1 MDNCLNKNWR
11 GLCRILKSP
20 PKPTM
25 VSGPVADLLAPKSQD
40 SYIEYK
46 NAAGD
51 SLRFQIFTKN
61 NVKMISLNGID
72 LPLDELFNI
81 IDEVEADS
89 EINDK
94 DNDIL
99 LRYALI
105 TAITFVIIM
114 LYMKYVFTIA
124 FG

>member
-1 MDNCLNKNWR
+1 
-11 GLCRILKSP
+11 
-20 PKPTM
+20 M

>member
-1 MDNCLNKNWR
+1 
-11 GLCRILKSP
+11 
-20 PKPTM
+20 M
-25 VSGPVADLLAPKSQD
+25 VSGPVADLLAPKSHD

-81 IDEVEADS
+81 IEEVEVDAEDKA
-89 EINDK
+89 ELNK